1 MSLLAHEHIR
11 CCSGPRAGQVGM
23 TGVLGDK
30 QRERKEA
37 EQLFVGTKQY
47 HLRILFVV
55 DGPFIHQDP
64 PPFNRVL
71 QQNNTQPNFLL
82 SCCNCL
88 VATGTAK
95 LSISENIRLFVLFK
109 HTLLNLICPLTCK

>member
-37 EQLFVGTKQY
+37 EQLFVGIKQC

-55 DGPFIHQDP
+55 VAGPFTRQDP
-64 PPFNRVL
+64 SPFNRVVQL
-71 QQNNTQPNFLL
+71 NN
-82 SCCNCL
+82 
-88 VATGTAK
+88 
-95 LSISENIRLFVLFK
+95 I
-109 HTLLNLICPLTCK
+109 